1 MGVLCSRSFRAA
13 SSPYLHSKLSG
24 DKLCCSGNMSW
35 PLQCVKVVMTTP
47 DVFHHSV
54 PFLAD
59 LFRVC
64 VSFLGLWSSSS
75 SPLAGEQVSLKTWD
89 SHILTFSAN
98 SFQPWNYEIFA
109 GQRSFLYFHEIISCS
124 YILGICCC
132 LPHLGVVLFVFVLK
146 FVCRLG
152 YQSFW

>member
-1 MGVLCSRSFRAA
+1 MGVLCCRSFRAA
-13 SSPYLHSKLSG
+13 SLPYLHSKLSG

-47 DVFHHSV
+47 DIFHHSV
-54 PFLAD
+54 AFLQI
-59 LFRVC
+59 FSGF
-64 VSFLGLWSSSS
+64 VSFLGSWSSSS
-75 SPLAGEQVSLKTWD
+75 SLLAGEQVSLKTWD

-109 GQRSFLYFHEIISCS
+109 GQRSFLYFHDISCS
-124 YILGICCC
+124 YILLGICCC

-152 YQSFW
+152 YQYFW